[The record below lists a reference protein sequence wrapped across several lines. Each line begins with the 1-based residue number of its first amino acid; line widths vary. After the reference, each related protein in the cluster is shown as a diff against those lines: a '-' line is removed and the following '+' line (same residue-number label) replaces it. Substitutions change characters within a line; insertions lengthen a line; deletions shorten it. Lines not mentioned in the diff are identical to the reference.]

1 MSYICIV
8 GGANVDILCR
18 PTSKIQLRDSNPG
31 TLRISPGG
39 VGRNIAEN
47 LARLGVDAKLLTV
60 LGKDGNAQMI
70 ADNAAAVGIDL
81 SHAIVADVPT
91 STYISLNDVDG
102 DMFVGFSAMDSIELI
117 STEYLS
123 ENLALLNGAAAV
135 VLDTNLTDGLQYLC
149 DNVTAPKFLDAVSC
163 AKVVRAKPYLRNL
176 QCLKL
181 NFEEAHALTGVEVV
195 DEQSA
200 EKCFSK
206 LNCTKT
212 LYVSCGAKGV
222 YCVDASGTQFV
233 PSFKTNAVNASG
245 SGDSFFAGTVYGFV
259 QGKSLTQSAEIGC
272 ACGALTVACTE
283 TVCPQLNAD
292 VVTEMVTQRNGKN

>member
-31 TLRISPGG
+31 TLRVSPGG

-47 LARLGVDAKLLTV
+47 LAHLGVDVKLLTV
-60 LGKDGNAQMI
+60 LGNDGNAQMI

-81 SHAIVADVPT
+81 SHAIVSDVPT

-102 DMFVGFSAMDSIELI
+102 DMFVGFSAMDSIGML
-117 STEYLS
+117 TTDYLS
-123 ENLALLNGAAAV
+123 KNIDLLNGAQAV

-163 AKVVRAKPYLRNL
+163 AKVVRAKPYLNNL
-176 QCLKL
+176 HCLKL
-181 NFEEAHALTGVEVV
+181 NFEEAQALTGVQVV
-195 DEQSA
+195 DLSSA
-200 EKCFSK
+200 EQCFK
-206 LNCTKT
+206 QLDITKT

-222 YCVDASGTQFV
+222 YCVDGYGATFV
-233 PSFKTNAVNASG
+233 PSFKTTAVNASG
-245 SGDSFFAGTVYGFV
+245 SGDSFFAGVVYGFV
-259 QGKSLTQSAEIGC
+259 QGKSLTQSAAIGC
-272 ACGALTVACTE
+272 ACGALTVACAE
-283 TVCPQLNAD
+283 TVCPQLNAE
-292 VVTEMVTQRNGKN
+292 VVGKMVAQRR